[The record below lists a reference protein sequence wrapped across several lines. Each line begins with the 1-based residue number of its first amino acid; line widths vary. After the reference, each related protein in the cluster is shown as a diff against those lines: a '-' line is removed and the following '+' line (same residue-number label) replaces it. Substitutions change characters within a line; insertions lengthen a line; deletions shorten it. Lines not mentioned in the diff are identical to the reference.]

1 MVCELQG
8 YRDRCPFSTPCK
20 GSLVCCT
27 CKACASTEGRAARF
41 WGARVRFGGARR
53 LGSTSG
59 GSSLR
64 EPRTAQ
70 DTPDKNPEPLL
81 KRDRH
86 DAGASPPLVRCPER
100 ACVLRLTQDTAPS
113 SPGTPRGHTALM
125 QTEAASLTPKD
136 TGDSL
141 PAVPRSPGSR
151 RPARSLLTSSERPPP
166 GDAGVSAVAA
176 GSSAGRGGLD
186 PAAEFAHSTATAP
199 RRAWTHTGQ
208 AG

>member
-100 ACVLRLTQDTAPS
+100 ACVTLDPGHCTFLPRDAPRS
-113 SPGTPRGHTALM
+113 HSPDANRGSVPNAERHRRQPPRRPQVSRKQAPCSLSTHVFRT
-125 QTEAASLTPKD
+125 AAS
-136 TGDSL
+136 
-141 PAVPRSPGSR
+141 R
-151 RPARSLLTSSERPPP
+151 
-166 GDAGVSAVAA
+166 
-176 GSSAGRGGLD
+176 
-186 PAAEFAHSTATAP
+186 
-199 RRAWTHTGQ
+199 
-208 AG
+208 